1 MKIIVKLR
9 TTKNLLFSILK
20 YYMNVS
26 FETFNFYSY
35 FGFLIIERSL
45 LEIGSYYLTI
55 ANYV

>member
-9 TTKNLLFSILK
+9 TTKNLFFSILK
-20 YYMNVS
+20 YYMNGS

-45 LEIGSYYLTI
+45 LAIGSYYLTI